1 MAANEYIRT
10 VNITPIGTSYS
21 WDTPPNWITIAR
33 VGTTDDWTITVA
45 PNSGVSRNA
54 TLTVRHANTS
64 TIDTIEVTQAG
75 NTVIAPTST
84 PAPTAA
90 PTATPLPTVEYTPI
104 PTPVPTVA
112 ATPVPTP
119 VPTVAATPVPT
130 PVPTAAPTPVPT
142 VAATPVP
149 ILSVVFNNNGNNVTN
164 VTLDDFNNGPGS
176 SVTTNFSYTDTAT
189 TTNQVPTI
197 ISKDSGYSVQFV
209 YGTNI
214 NGNIVGSCII
224 TSLDGGAKFPTS
236 IMLDPLVIAHPDNS
250 NIRYTLSVSLSQG
263 TLLVIEPT
271 PVPTA
276 ASTPVPTPVPTVTRG
291 PIATLS
297 ATPFATLNP
306 TPFPTPTTY
315 FGGGGGGGGG
325 CHIAGELITMAN
337 GETKAVEN
345 IQIGDTL
352 LSFNVNGYSFD
363 ENAYLNWSSHV
374 DNFEGEFTSV
384 SVTNIKIDSYDSYYD
399 FNNGSLKITY
409 EHPILIKNA
418 DNIVSWKTAKDSDV
432 GEYMLNENNEW
443 VLITSKY
450 LISKNEPFTTWT
462 LDVETEDVYFANGI
476 LVHNAADAVI
486 RKDDDFDDGFD
497 DGFNDGF
504 NNGDFGGLN

>member
-149 ILSVVFNNNGNNVTN
+149 TVAATPIPMLSVVINNNGNNVTS

-197 ISKDSGYSVQFV
+197 ISKDSRYSVQFV

-214 NGNIVGSCII
+214 NGNVVGSCII
-224 TSLDGGAKFPTS
+224 TSLEGPTKFPTS
-236 IMLDPLVIAHPDNS
+236 IVLEPLVIAHPDNS
-250 NIRYTLSVSLSQG
+250 NIRYTLDVNLSQSG
-263 TLLVIEPT
+263 LLIEVT

-276 ASTPVPTPVPTVTRG
+276 ASTPVPTPVPTSAATPVPT

-297 ATPFATLNP
+297 P
-306 TPFPTPTTY
+306 TPFPTPTPTTY
-315 FGGGGGGGGG
+315 VSTGGGGGGGGG
-325 CHIAGELITMAN
+325 CHLAGDLLTLAN
-337 GETKAVEN
+337 GETKKVED
-345 IQIGDTL
+345 IVLGDTL
-352 LSFNVNGYSFD
+352 LSLAINGLSDVETIYREFNVSAADYSD
-363 ENAYLNWSSHV
+363 EYTSAVVNDIYV
-374 DNFEGEFTSV
+374 DTYS
-384 SVTNIKIDSYDSYYD
+384 SYYD
-399 FNNGSLKITY
+399 INNGELQLTL
-409 EHPILIKNA
+409 EHPVLVKTSDDRVVFKVIK
-418 DNIVSWKTAKDSDV
+418 DVLVGDS
-432 GEYMLNENNEW
+432 MLNQNNEW
-443 VLITSKY
+443 VLVNSNVLVQT
-450 LISKNEPFTTWT
+450 EAPFTTYAFN
-462 LDVETEDVYFANGI
+462 VENKDVYFASGI
-476 LVHNAADAVI
+476 LVHNVM
-486 RKDDDFDDGFD
+486 DDNVLSKE
-497 DGFNDGF
+497 DGFNGIQE
-504 NNGDFGGLN
+504 

>member
-10 VNITPIGTSYS
+10 VNITPLGTSYS
-21 WDTPPNWITIAR
+21 WDTPPNWITIVR

-45 PNSGVSRNA
+45 PNSGVARNA

-75 NTVIAPTST
+75 NTVITPTST

-90 PTATPLPTVEYTPI
+90 PTSTPI
-104 PTPVPTVA
+104 PTVATTPVSTPIPTVATTPVSTPIPTVATTPVSTPVPTAA

-119 VPTVAATPVPT
+119 IATASATPVPT
-130 PVPTAAPTPVPT
+130 PIATVSETPV
-142 VAATPVP
+142 
-149 ILSVVFNNNGNNVTN
+149 
-164 VTLDDFNNGPGS
+164 
-176 SVTTNFSYTDTAT
+176 
-189 TTNQVPTI
+189 
-197 ISKDSGYSVQFV
+197 
-209 YGTNI
+209 
-214 NGNIVGSCII
+214 
-224 TSLDGGAKFPTS
+224 
-236 IMLDPLVIAHPDNS
+236 
-250 NIRYTLSVSLSQG
+250 
-263 TLLVIEPT
+263 
-271 PVPTA
+271 
-276 ASTPVPTPVPTVTRG
+276 ST
-291 PIATLS
+291 PIATVS
-297 ATPFATLNP
+297 ETPVSTPKATTLDP
-306 TPFPTPTTY
+306 TPFPTLSPTATSSSS
-315 FGGGGGGGGG
+315 GGTGGGG

-337 GETKAVEN
+337 GETKAIEN
-345 IQIGDTL
+345 IKIGDAL

-418 DNIVSWKTAKDSDV
+418 DNIVSWKTARDSDV

-476 LVHNAADAVI
+476 LVHNAADEVI
-486 RKDDDFDDGFD
+486 SKDDDSGDGF
-497 DGFNDGF
+497 GEQLG
-504 NNGDFGGLN
+504 

>member
-10 VNITPIGTSYS
+10 VNITPLGTSYS
-21 WDTPPNWITIAR
+21 WDTPPNWITIVR

-45 PNSGVSRNA
+45 PNSGVARNA

-75 NTVIAPTST
+75 NTVITPTST

-90 PTATPLPTVEYTPI
+90 PTATPIPTVATTPVS
-104 PTPVPTVA
+104 TPVPTAA

-119 VPTVAATPVPT
+119 IATASATPVPT
-130 PVPTAAPTPVPT
+130 PIATVSETPV
-142 VAATPVP
+142 
-149 ILSVVFNNNGNNVTN
+149 
-164 VTLDDFNNGPGS
+164 
-176 SVTTNFSYTDTAT
+176 
-189 TTNQVPTI
+189 
-197 ISKDSGYSVQFV
+197 
-209 YGTNI
+209 
-214 NGNIVGSCII
+214 
-224 TSLDGGAKFPTS
+224 
-236 IMLDPLVIAHPDNS
+236 
-250 NIRYTLSVSLSQG
+250 
-263 TLLVIEPT
+263 
-271 PVPTA
+271 
-276 ASTPVPTPVPTVTRG
+276 ST
-291 PIATLS
+291 PIATVS
-297 ATPFATLNP
+297 ETPVSTPKATTLDP
-306 TPFPTPTTY
+306 TPFPTLSPTATSSSS
-315 FGGGGGGGGG
+315 GGTGGGG

-337 GETKAVEN
+337 GETKAIEN
-345 IQIGDTL
+345 IKIGDAL

-418 DNIVSWKTAKDSDV
+418 DNIVSWKTARDSDV

-476 LVHNAADAVI
+476 LVHNAADEVI
-486 RKDDDFDDGFD
+486 SKDDDSGDGF
-497 DGFNDGF
+497 GEQLG
-504 NNGDFGGLN
+504 

>member
-10 VNITPIGTSYS
+10 VNITPLGTSYS
-21 WDTPPNWITIAR
+21 WDTPPDWITITR
-33 VGTTDDWTITVA
+33 VGTTDDWTITVS
-45 PNSGVSRNA
+45 PNSGVARNA

-64 TIDTIEVTQAG
+64 TIDTINVSQAG
-75 NTVIAPTST
+75 NTVITPTAT

-90 PTATPLPTVEYTPI
+90 PTATPVPPTATPV
-104 PTPVPTVA
+104 PTAAPTAVPTAVPTATPVPTVA

-130 PVPTAAPTPVPT
+130 ATAVPKGQVVIRRWDAWDESAICNGTGYDQTYTRDVTLPVNESNAWNQVKDILSSAVSGNVDYFKIISLTDENGNTIPVINGYRSIDDDANLGTMVLCDNRPSPTATPAPTVAVTPAPTPVPT
-142 VAATPVP
+142 VAVTP
-149 ILSVVFNNNGNNVTN
+149 
-164 VTLDDFNNGPGS
+164 
-176 SVTTNFSYTDTAT
+176 A
-189 TTNQVPTI
+189 
-197 ISKDSGYSVQFV
+197 
-209 YGTNI
+209 
-214 NGNIVGSCII
+214 
-224 TSLDGGAKFPTS
+224 
-236 IMLDPLVIAHPDNS
+236 
-250 NIRYTLSVSLSQG
+250 
-263 TLLVIEPT
+263 PT
-271 PVPTA
+271 PIATVAVTPAPTPIA
-276 ASTPVPTPVPTVTRG
+276 TVASTPAATVAPTAVPSPTLR
-291 PIATLS
+291 
-297 ATPFATLNP
+297 P
-306 TPFPTPTTY
+306 TPTPTTA
-315 FGGGGGGGGG
+315 FTGGGGGGGG

-337 GETKAVEN
+337 GETRAVEN

-352 LSFNVNGYSFD
+352 LSFNVDGYNFD

-418 DNIVSWKTAKDSDV
+418 DNIVSWKTARDADV

-450 LISKNEPFTTWT
+450 LISKNEPFATWT

-476 LVHNAADAVI
+476 LVHNAADDVLS
-486 RKDDDFDDGFD
+486 KDD
-497 DGFNDGF
+497 
-504 NNGDFGGLN
+504 GLNREILQ